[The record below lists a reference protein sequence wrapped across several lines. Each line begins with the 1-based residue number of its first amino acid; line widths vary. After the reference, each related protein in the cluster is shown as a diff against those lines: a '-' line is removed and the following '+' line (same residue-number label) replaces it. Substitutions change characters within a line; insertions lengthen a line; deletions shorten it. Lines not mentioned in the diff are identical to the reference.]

1 MVLWQ
6 LHGFKPSCYMSF
18 GSNLGKSD
26 LILKDSIKI
35 PSAEEYVIL
44 GVTIDNRLTFYNHLK
59 NLCKK
64 ITNKLNVRTRI
75 APYLNHNQIRLTQ
88 LIFFLRDSLA
98 NVLLY
103 GHFVPGVQII
113 LLTHFRGYRKGTL
126 AWNGLIN
133 FKNEH

>member
-1 MVLWQ
+1 
-6 LHGFKPSCYMSF
+6 MSL
-18 GSNLGKSD
+18 GSNPGKSD

-44 GVTIDNRLTFYNHLK
+44 GVTIDNRLTFDNHLK

-64 ITNKLNVRTRI
+64 ITNKLNVLTRI

-88 LIFFLRDSLA
+88 LIFLRDSLA
-98 NVLLY
+98 IVLLY

-113 LLTHFRGYRKGTL
+113 LLTHFRGYRKGAL
-126 AWNGLIN
+126 A
-133 FKNEH
+133 